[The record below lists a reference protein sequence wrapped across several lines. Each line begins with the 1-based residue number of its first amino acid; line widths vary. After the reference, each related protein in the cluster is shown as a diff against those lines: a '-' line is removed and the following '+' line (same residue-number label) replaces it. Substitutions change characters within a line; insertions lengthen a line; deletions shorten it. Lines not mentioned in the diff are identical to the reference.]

1 MEEDSEEGEE
11 AKVAV
16 EGDAKKNVKL
26 FKVRFRTCSGAGVW
40 AGACE
45 YTDIDLVYYLSCY
58 GAPGFRSGICCS
70 VFLDSTCC
78 TRVLQPSPALGQ
90 ADMAGFK

>member
-26 FKVRFRTCSGAGVW
+26 FKVRLRTWAGVGT
-40 AGACE
+40 GAC
-45 YTDIDLVYYLSCY
+45 
-58 GAPGFRSGICCS
+58 
-70 VFLDSTCC
+70 
-78 TRVLQPSPALGQ
+78 
-90 ADMAGFK
+90 

>member
-1 MEEDSEEGEE
+1 VEEDSEEGEE

-26 FKVRFRTCSGAGVW
+26 FKVRLRTWSGAGVW

-45 YTDIDLVYYLSCY
+45 YTGIDLVYYLSCY
-58 GAPGFRSGICCS
+58 GAPGFRSGIRCS
-70 VFLDSTCC
+70 VFSDSTSCI
-78 TRVLQPSPALGQ
+78 RVLRPRHGWL
-90 ADMAGFK
+90 